1 MNEVN
6 EILSQL
12 TTEEKEKLR
21 AKKVLVTGGGG
32 FLGSWIGETLL
43 ALDTKVY
50 CLDNF
55 STGVRRNIESLKNN
69 KNFRLI
75 EGDVE
80 NFETDESFDFVFH
93 FASRPAPDD
102 YVLHPVETLKANS
115 IGTLK
120 MLELSKKSNA
130 TFVYASSS
138 EVYGDAE
145 VIPTPEDYWG
155 KVNPIGVR
163 SCYDEGKRND

>member
-55 STGVRRNIESLKNN
+55 STGVRRNIESLKTIKFSFNRRRRR
-69 KNFRLI
+69 KFR
-75 EGDVE
+75 
-80 NFETDESFDFVFH
+80 N
-93 FASRPAPDD
+93 R
-102 YVLHPVETLKANS
+102 
-115 IGTLK
+115 
-120 MLELSKKSNA
+120 
-130 TFVYASSS
+130 
-138 EVYGDAE
+138 
-145 VIPTPEDYWG
+145 
-155 KVNPIGVR
+155 
-163 SCYDEGKRND
+163 